1 MRLFGVQCR
10 TVGVRRTRR
19 YIFKPFSIHITA
31 AFGVTGKL
39 TTVMRIANTCTVFYV
54 QCRLCIHP
62 VDGVRMLVA

>member
-1 MRLFGVQCR
+1 MRLFGVQRR

-39 TTVMRIANTCTVFYV
+39 TTVMRIANTVFYV